1 MEIAREVFRMV
12 LVMLAFAL
20 GSFLVI
26 FLIVYGCWLF
36 GAGMP
41 CIITGIGSF
50 LFYYGRLQIK
60 KLQGTAR
67 KIDKIIPV
75 VLFVSTIILI
85 PLSLWLRQLPQ
96 S

>member
-1 MEIAREVFRMV
+1 MEIAREISRMV

-26 FLIVYGCWLF
+26 FLIVYGCWFF

-41 CIITGIGSF
+41 CIITGMGSF

-60 KLQGTAR
+60 KLQGTVR

-85 PLSLWLRQLPQ
+85 PVSLWLKQLPQ

>member
-1 MEIAREVFRMV
+1 MEIAREIFRMV
-12 LVMLAFAL
+12 LVMCAFAL
-20 GSFLVI
+20 GCFLVT
-26 FLIVYGCWLF
+26 FLIVYGCWFF

-41 CIITGIGSF
+41 CIVSGIGSF
-50 LFYYGRLQIK
+50 LFYYERLQVRK
-60 KLQGTAR
+60 FQGNAQE
-67 KIDKIIPV
+67 IDKIIPV

>member
-1 MEIAREVFRMV
+1 MEIAREICRMV

-26 FLIVYGCWLF
+26 FLIVYGCWFF

-50 LFYYGRLQIK
+50 LFYYGRLQVK
-60 KLQGTAR
+60 KIQGTVR

-85 PLSLWLRQLPQ
+85 PVSLWLKQLPQ

>member
-1 MEIAREVFRMV
+1 MEIAREISRMV

-26 FLIVYGCWLF
+26 FLIVYGCWFF

-50 LFYYGRLQIK
+50 SFYYGRLQIK
-60 KLQGTAR
+60 KIQGTVR

-85 PLSLWLRQLPQ
+85 PVSLWLKQLPQ

>member
-1 MEIAREVFRMV
+1 MEIAREISRMV

-26 FLIVYGCWLF
+26 FLIVYGCWFF

-50 LFYYGRLQIK
+50 LFYYGRLQVK
-60 KLQGTAR
+60 KIQGTVR

-85 PLSLWLRQLPQ
+85 PVSLWLKQLPQ

>member
-1 MEIAREVFRMV
+1 MEIAREIFRMV
-12 LVMLAFAL
+12 LTMCAFAL
-20 GSFLVI
+20 GCFLI
-26 FLIVYGCWLF
+26 TFLIVGGCVLF

-41 CIITGIGSF
+41 CIVTGMGSF
-50 LFYYGRLQIK
+50 LFYYGRLQVK
-60 KLQGTAR
+60 KIQGTVR

-85 PLSLWLRQLPQ
+85 PLSIWLKQLPQ

>member
-1 MEIAREVFRMV
+1 MEIAREISRMV

-26 FLIVYGCWLF
+26 FLIVYGCWFF

-50 LFYYGRLQIK
+50 LFYYGRLQVK
-60 KLQGTAR
+60 KIQGTVR

-85 PLSLWLRQLPQ
+85 PVSIWLKQLPQ

>member
-1 MEIAREVFRMV
+1 MEIAREIFRMV
-12 LVMLAFAL
+12 LVMCAFAF
-20 GSFLVI
+20 GCFLI
-26 FLIVYGCWLF
+26 TFLIVGGCVFF

-41 CIITGIGSF
+41 CIVAGVGSF
-50 LFYYGRLQIK
+50 LFYYERLQIK

-67 KIDKIIPV
+67 EIDKIIPV

-85 PLSLWLRQLPQ
+85 PVSLWLKQLPL

>member
-1 MEIAREVFRMV
+1 MEIAREISRMV

-26 FLIVYGCWLF
+26 FLIVYGCWFF

-41 CIITGIGSF
+41 CIITGMGSF
-50 LFYYGRLQIK
+50 SFYYGRLQIK
-60 KLQGTAR
+60 KLQGTVR

>member
-1 MEIAREVFRMV
+1 MEIAREIFRMV
-12 LVMLAFAL
+12 LVMCAFAL
-20 GSFLVI
+20 GCFLLT
-26 FLIVYGCWLF
+26 FLIVYGCWFF

-41 CIITGIGSF
+41 CIVSGIGSF

-60 KLQGTAR
+60 KIQGTVR

-85 PLSLWLRQLPQ
+85 PVSLWLRQLPQ